1 MPYTEVFNTH
11 FHKKVE
17 PTKSTFKNRG
27 AFEPVQSGVWEPDLL
42 TPTAFVPLS
51 WAVSAFLPIVN
62 LRSRFFCTV
71 NQKLELA
78 ISSPFLLL
86 KK

>member
-27 AFEPVQSGVWEPDLL
+27 AFEPVQSGV
-42 TPTAFVPLS
+42 
-51 WAVSAFLPIVN
+51 
-62 LRSRFFCTV
+62 
-71 NQKLELA
+71 
-78 ISSPFLLL
+78 
-86 KK
+86 